1 MINYIRKYWQWI
13 VLLLGTLTIQFLA
26 PDTKI
31 LTIISLI
38 VVLFVVWYRLTIES
52 IKFFAENKAMRRI
65 FAGPDDEFSVMER
78 LGQTQFLG
86 DIAKSIAMIIG
97 AIILGVYV
105 ILV

>member
-1 MINYIRKYWQWI
+1 MINYIKKYWQWM
-13 VLLLGTLTIQFLA
+13 VLLACTITIQYLA

-38 VVLFVVWYRLTIES
+38 VVIFIVWYRLTIES
-52 IKFFAENKAMRRI
+52 IKFFAENKAMKRI
-65 FAGPDDEFSVMER
+65 FAGDDGEFSVMER

>member
-1 MINYIRKYWQWI
+1 MINYIKKYWQWI

-86 DIAKSIAMIIG
+86 DIAKSIAMII
-97 AIILGVYV
+97 AIDFEIGRAHV
-105 ILV
+105 